1 MGSSDFAR
9 RYFRNHGCFLFLSL
23 LRCFSSGGSPRTPMD
38 SVHGTGFLSRWVA
51 PFRYLR
57 IIRYLL
63 LPAAFRSLSRLSS
76 ALSAKASTL
85 RSCSLVLRRRRLRSC
100 SDQVN
105 LILTFTSPR
114 LLSPKSFALLNFRG
128 PQDKPFRLVLS
139 FGAPSVVHLLCFFL
153 DVLIFLGC
161 SLFGFQGTV

>member
-1 MGSSDFAR
+1 MSIVFSLTRLSLSLAGFPKTILTTHSLRYAVHTPTCTHVGLGSFHFAR

-51 PFRYLR
+51 PFRHPR

-76 ALSAKASTL
+76 APSAKASAL
-85 RSCSLVLRRRRLRSC
+85 CSSSLDLLPHMLAYICGSVAFRRLRLPAFVSC
-100 SDQVN
+100 CVT
-105 LILTFTSPR
+105 LR
-114 LLSPKSFALLNFRG
+114 
-128 PQDKPFRLVLS
+128 
-139 FGAPSVVHLLCFFL
+139 
-153 DVLIFLGC
+153 
-161 SLFGFQGTV
+161 